1 MRFHGWRIA
10 WALAVTQTV
19 GFGVLYYAYGVFTVP
34 MELELGFTR
43 AQTSGAYSLALL
55 LSGLAAVPIGRWVDA
70 RGARVPMSAGS
81 LLGAACVLLWSGVT
95 SLPALYVAQ
104 AGVGLAMGLTLYDV
118 AFTVIAAWFRRD
130 RIRAMLV
137 VTMVAGLASTIFV
150 PLATG
155 LLEELGWRA
164 ALRVLALLL
173 AVTCVPLH
181 ALVLRDRPR
190 RLGVEPDGS
199 PLPPAETSAAAP
211 GPSTG
216 GAGEALRSGLFWW
229 LTSAFVLDRL
239 AIVAIAAHT
248 VPLLLEQG
256 HSPAVVAAVA
266 GSIGLVQVLGRVV
279 FAPATRVASLYT
291 LAVATY
297 LTRTAALALLLL
309 VPGAAGLWAFAVL
322 FGLANGASTLARA
335 GLVGEAFGTAHYG
348 AINGSM
354 AMLIAV
360 SQTLAP
366 LGVGILHVRTGG
378 YSVALVA
385 LACAG
390 VLAAIAVRRAAG
402 AARASGRLG
411 GLGAVVR

>member
-1 MRFHGWRIA
+1 M
-10 WALAVTQTV
+10 
-19 GFGVLYYAYGVFTVP
+19 
-34 MELELGFTR
+34 
-43 AQTSGAYSLALL
+43 
-55 LSGLAAVPIGRWVDA
+55 
-70 RGARVPMSAGS
+70 
-81 LLGAACVLLWSGVT
+81 
-95 SLPALYVAQ
+95 
-104 AGVGLAMGLTLYDV
+104 
-118 AFTVIAAWFRRD
+118 
-130 RIRAMLV
+130 
-137 VTMVAGLASTIFV
+137 
-150 PLATG
+150 
-155 LLEELGWRA
+155 
-164 ALRVLALLL
+164 
-173 AVTCVPLH
+173 
-181 ALVLRDRPR
+181 
-190 RLGVEPDGS
+190 
-199 PLPPAETSAAAP
+199 
-211 GPSTG
+211 
-216 GAGEALRSGLFWW
+216 
-229 LTSAFVLDRL
+229 
-239 AIVAIAAHT
+239 
-248 VPLLLEQG
+248 
-256 HSPAVVAAVA
+256 
-266 GSIGLVQVLGRVV
+266 
-279 FAPATRVASLYT
+279 ASLYT

-390 VLAAIAVRRAAG
+390 VAAAIAVRRAAG